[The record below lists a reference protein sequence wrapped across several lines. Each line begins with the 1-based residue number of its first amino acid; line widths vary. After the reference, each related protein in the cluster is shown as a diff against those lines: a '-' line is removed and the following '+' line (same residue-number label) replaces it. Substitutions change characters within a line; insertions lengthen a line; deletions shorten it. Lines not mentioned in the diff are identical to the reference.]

1 MAGTRLFQVFK
12 RLGNTCA
19 VVSPAHLKLRST
31 AGWDVVALYG
41 VRGPLSLRI
50 STDQQSRWLA
60 MVAIFSS
67 FVPGTIGKGD
77 AELGQ
82 GCRCLGKCRSLEDTV
97 FRGGKFVYL
106 TYSGERNKE

>member
-50 STDQQSRWLA
+50 LTDQQSRWLV

-82 GCRCLGKCRSLEDTV
+82 CCRCLGKCRSLEDTV

>member
-1 MAGTRLFQVFK
+1 
-12 RLGNTCA
+12 
-19 VVSPAHLKLRST
+19 
-31 AGWDVVALYG
+31 
-41 VRGPLSLRI
+41 
-50 STDQQSRWLA
+50 

-82 GCRCLGKCRSLEDTV
+82 GCRRLGKCRSLVDAV
-97 FRGGKFVYL
+97 FREGKFVYL